1 MTGQTIT
8 SVHNRETQQEERW
21 LALSGDQA
29 ALSAFSMFTQMYI
42 GLSLYL
48 YENVG
53 TPGYISILLTAPY
66 ALLLALAAKKMSKY
80 GALSLLYGKRTVPGR
95 VILLILSAINLIDA
109 WLVLLSLCAVLQEV
123 MPGKSLIRMSCAIA
137 AFTALGLKDLNGF
150 ALPRLS
156 GFIRWLVALLFIFCI
171 LYAIPC
177 GKPDHF
183 FPLLGYGGKSILTGA
198 LWMHG
203 TVCGCVWPL
212 LLTDESACVS
222 ILTRRRSILLK
233 PVAAAYLAI
242 IIIMLTSV
250 WLLPV
255 YAMVR
260 RETLGW
266 HLLLNTNMTPSIPAW
281 SMEVTALFLMLFLT
295 LHFSVQNAARLLCRF
310 MDRKRASFPFLLVLA
325 VLLVLPC
332 AYGGDQMESTLLF
345 LAPFRAILLPLA
357 LLLMLPGV
365 LKSRKSMCEKGE
377 TAR

>member
-8 SVHNRETQQEERW
+8 LVHNVETQQEERW
-21 LALSGDQA
+21 LALAGDQT
-29 ALSAFSMFTQMYI
+29 ALSSFSVFTQMYI

-66 ALLLALAAKKMSKY
+66 ALILVLAAKKMSKY
-80 GALSLLYGKRTVPGR
+80 GALSLLYGKRSVPGR
-95 VILLILSAINLIDA
+95 VILLLLSAINLIDA
-109 WLVLLSLCAVLQEV
+109 LMVLLSLCAVLQEV
-123 MPGKSLIRMSCAIA
+123 MPGKSLIRMSCVIA
-137 AFTALGLKDLNGF
+137 AFTALGLMDLNGF

-156 GFIRWLVALLFIFCI
+156 GFIRWLVALLFTVCV

-222 ILTRRRSILLK
+222 SLTRHRSILLK
-233 PVAAAYLAI
+233 PVAAAYLGI
-242 IIIMLTSV
+242 IVIMLTSV

-260 RETLGW
+260 PETLGW
-266 HLLLNTNMTPSIPAW
+266 HLLLHTNMTPSIPAW
-281 SMEVTALFLMLFLT
+281 SMEVTALFLMLFLS
-295 LHFSVQNAARLLCRF
+295 LHFSVQNSAGLLCRF
-310 MDRKRASFPFLLVLA
+310 MDKKRASFPFLLVLA
-325 VLLVLPC
+325 VLLALLC
-332 AYGGDQMESTLLF
+332 AYGGEQMESTLIF
-345 LAPFRAILLPLA
+345 LAPFRAVLLPLA
-357 LLLMLPGV
+357 MLLMLPRF
-365 LKSRKSMCEKGE
+365 LKKRKSMLEKEE